1 MSYNKRFLKRSE
13 ISPTLKGTELL
24 DNQAYTQIICRNYA
38 TARHP
43 LTLTYLWKKWTHNH
57 NPKENRKRWQTHARQ
72 ISHCLVFNSRGSLWQ
87 ASTQLC
93 GNRFVP
99 PAPSFSMLRQVR
111 YEKVYLPTSTNLLM
125 SLVRSIFTFS
135 LLLKSTPRNHDECG
149 LSLYS
154 GSWQLKVT
162 GFMCTVFIAGL
173 CSRLEIKCRIFDST
187 SPYHSKW
194 SSGVRAT
201 AITTR

>member
-1 MSYNKRFLKRSE
+1 MTPGQFWLRPVLTPGYFECPACQPYKMPWCD
-13 ISPTLKGTELL
+13 IASPAASVVPTWRDITSPVVSGLTSVAQCDKQLL
-24 DNQAYTQIICRNYA
+24 SCEETG
-38 TARHP
+38 
-43 LTLTYLWKKWTHNH
+43 LL
-57 NPKENRKRWQTHARQ
+57 
-72 ISHCLVFNSRGSLWQ
+72 S
-87 ASTQLC
+87 
-93 GNRFVP
+93 
-99 PAPSFSMLRQVR
+99 PAPSFSMLRQVC
-111 YEKVYLPTSTNLLM
+111 YEKIYLPTSTNLLM